1 MDISVRLKTI
11 VNLIDKCES
20 IADIGTDHG
29 YVPIDVI
36 KNNIC
41 NNAISSDINKGPVE
55 KAKINVSMEGM
66 KDKIECRLGPG
77 LTTLKV
83 GEVQG
88 VVIAGM
94 GGNLIRDIILQG
106 YNIFKKLDFAILQ
119 PTQNPEVLRKFLFE
133 KGLEIIKE
141 DLCIDEG
148 IYYEIMKVKCQ
159 EFKNPI
165 EKNEIYYE
173 ISEYLV
179 ETKHPIM
186 KQYICDKIKRY
197 KLINDKI
204 RDTTESALKRKKD
217 IEFKIN
223 KLEGIK
229 ECL

>member
-1 MDISVRLKTI
+1 MDISLRLKTI
-11 VNLIDKCES
+11 VNLIDKCEI

-36 KNNIC
+36 KKNIC
-41 NNAISSDINKGPVE
+41 NRAIASDINKGPVE

-66 KDKIECRLGPG
+66 KDKIECRLGSG

-106 YNIFKKLDFAILQ
+106 YNVFKKLDFAILQ
-119 PTQNPEVLRKFLFE
+119 PTQNPEVLRKFIFE

-148 IYYEIMKVKCQ
+148 IYYEIIKVKCE
-159 EFKNPI
+159 EFKKTT
-165 EKNEIYYE
+165 EKDELYYE
-173 ISEYLV
+173 VSEYLV
-179 ETKHPIM
+179 KTKHPII
-186 KQYICDKIKRY
+186 KQYICDKIKKY
-197 KLINDKI
+197 EIINDKI

-217 IEFKIN
+217 IEAKIN
-223 KLEGIK
+223 KLEGVK
-229 ECL
+229 TCL